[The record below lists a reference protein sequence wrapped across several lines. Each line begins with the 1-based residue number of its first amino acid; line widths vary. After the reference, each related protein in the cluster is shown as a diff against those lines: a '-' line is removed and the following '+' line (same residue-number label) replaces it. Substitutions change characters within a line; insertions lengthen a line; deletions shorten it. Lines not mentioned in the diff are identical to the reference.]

1 MSKNKKQEVLCQL
14 SEINDLACKSFKV
27 KIKRKETD
35 IFVIRKDDQVY
46 AYQNVFPHAQAPLE
60 WNSEQFL
67 DEKKETIICALHG
80 ARFAINDGSCLDGPC
95 EGIGLTSVEVK
106 ISENNNV
113 LMV

>member
-46 AYQNVFPHAQAPLE
+46 AYQNVCPHAQAPLE
-60 WNSEQFL
+60 WNPDQFL
-67 DEKKETIICALHG
+67 DEKKETIICSLHG
-80 ARFAINDGSCLDGPC
+80 ARFTIDDGSCLGGPC
-95 EGIGLTSVEVK
+95 EGIGLTSVDVE
-106 ISENNNV
+106 ISEGNNV